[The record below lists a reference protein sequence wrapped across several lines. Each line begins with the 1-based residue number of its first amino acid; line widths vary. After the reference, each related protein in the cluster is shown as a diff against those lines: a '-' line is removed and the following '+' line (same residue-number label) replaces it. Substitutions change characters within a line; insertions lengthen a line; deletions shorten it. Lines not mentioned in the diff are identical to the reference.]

1 MTQIQVGRRFVGI
14 ALASVT
20 SLAMLAACGSG
31 GSDAAAAAGT
41 GPGGKAVVGEVAE
54 DSFPGVPLTFVSYGG
69 MFQDGQM
76 AAIEEFGKI
85 TGAELLSDGPTLPAK
100 LKAMVDADNVTW
112 DIVDTGASE
121 ATKNCGKLF
130 MKLDFDKIDISKT
143 PEGSTGECYVPAMS
157 LAEVL
162 IYDPTKF
169 DSRPET
175 WADFFDTQKFP
186 GKRGMIGAPG
196 AMVGPILA
204 GLLADGVKPEEL
216 YPIDVDRGIKKLETI
231 KDDLVFWKT
240 GAELQ
245 QMLESG
251 EVSMAYSW
259 SGRGKESEK
268 NGATLEA
275 AWGASLHMGD
285 VLTIPMGVKNPDA
298 AHALLNFYL
307 GKKQQEVMTEMTS
320 YSPVHVDAQPKVDE
334 LTEKWM
340 NTQPEKIEAG
350 HTIDFVKVTQQY
362 DEIIAAW
369 TKFMGE

>member
-1 MTQIQVGRRFVGI
+1 MTQIQVGRRAAGI

-20 SLAMLAACGSG
+20 SLALLAACGG
-31 GSDAAAAAGT
+31 GGDDTEAAAGT

-54 DSFPGVPLTFVSYGG
+54 DAFPGVPLTFVSYGG
-69 MFQDGQM
+69 MFQEGQE
-76 AAIEEFGKI
+76 AAIKDFGKI

-112 DIVDTGASE
+112 DVVDTGASE
-121 ATKNCGKLF
+121 ATKNCGTLF
-130 MKLDFDKIDISKT
+130 MPLDFEKIDISKT
-143 PEGSTGECYVPAMS
+143 PEGTTGECFVPAMS

-162 IYDPTKF
+162 IYDPKRF
-169 DSRPET
+169 DSAPET
-175 WADFFDTQKFP
+175 WADFFDTDKFP
-186 GKRGMIGAPG
+186 GKRGISGLPG
-196 AMVGPILA
+196 ANAGPIMA
-204 GLLADGVKPEEL
+204 ALLADGVAPEDL
-216 YPIDVDRGIKKLETI
+216 YPLDIDRAITKLETI

-251 EVSMAYSW
+251 EVPMAYSW

-268 NGATLEA
+268 NGANLEP

-285 VLTIPMGVKNPDA
+285 SLAIPMGVKNPDA
-298 AHALLNFYL
+298 AHALINFYL
-307 GKKQQEVMTEMTS
+307 GKDQQEIMTEKTS
-320 YSPVHVDAQPKVDE
+320 YSPVNVDAQPEVDE

-340 NTQPEKIEAG
+340 NTQPEKLEAG
-350 HTIDFVKVTQQY
+350 VAFNYAEITKQY
-362 DEIIAAW
+362 DEISAAW